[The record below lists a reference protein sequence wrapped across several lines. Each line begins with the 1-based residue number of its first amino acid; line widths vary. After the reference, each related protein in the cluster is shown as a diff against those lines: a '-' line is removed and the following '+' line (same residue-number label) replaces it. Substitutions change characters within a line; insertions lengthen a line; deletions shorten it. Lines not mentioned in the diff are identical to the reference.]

1 MGLSFDLVPF
11 TKREIPPDAR
21 VYSHLPE
28 SFRERFIRICQPY
41 ITDRNVQNIY
51 EEFFTEFDHDIEHFE
66 VFKDGSIKS
75 AVNSHREFI
84 REGEDERVI
93 DYIEYVLNYLAEN
106 VLKDETLT
114 FDSRIR
120 RAFRE
125 ERVLFRLRPERRI
138 IESQTSNRHGYS
150 VANAPYHL
158 EYLGNEPMVQAD
170 NDAQVLSG
178 SSRWRD
184 AINHYNQ
191 AWDYYQDGQFN
202 SNIPEELAKSVESV
216 AYTICKDEQEWVDD
230 GAGLGRC
237 LDEMKNQ
244 GLFEPNNELYPEAE
258 KIFIGLK
265 LSAQKAGGDKHR
277 HEDVNQH
284 YTLLLLHQTA
294 AFISYVMNRYDEQY
308 T

>member
-41 ITDRNVQNIY
+41 MTKERVRDIY
-51 EEFFTEFDHDIEHFE
+51 QEFFTEFNYDIEYFE
-66 VFKDGSIKS
+66 VYKDGSMS
-75 AVNSHREFI
+75 GAVNSHREFI
-84 REGEDERVI
+84 REGEDEQVI
-93 DYIEYVLNYLAEN
+93 DYIEYVLNNLAEN
-106 VLKDETLT
+106 VITEDITM

-120 RAFRE
+120 RALRE
-125 ERVLFRLRPERRI
+125 ERVLFRLRPERGV
-138 IESQTSNRHGYS
+138 IESQASPRHGYI
-150 VANAPYHL
+150 VANEPYHL

-170 NDAQVLSG
+170 NDVQVLRESP
-178 SSRWRD
+178 RWRE
-184 AINHYNQ
+184 AINHYNK

-202 SNIPEELAKSVESV
+202 STIPEELAKSVESV
-216 AYTICKDEQEWVDD
+216 AYTICKDEHEWVDD
-230 GAGLGRC
+230 GTGLGRC
-237 LDEMKNQ
+237 LDEMKNK

-258 KIFIGLK
+258 KIFTGLK
-265 LSAQKAGGDKHR
+265 LAAQKAGGDKHR

-294 AFISYVMNRYDEQY
+294 AFLSYVMNRYDEQY

>member
-41 ITDRNVQNIY
+41 MTERRVQEIY
-51 EEFFTEFDHDIEHFE
+51 QEFFTEFAYDIEF
-66 VFKDGSIKS
+66 FDIYKDGSMSGAI
-75 AVNSHREFI
+75 NSHRAFI
-84 REGEDERVI
+84 QEGKDERVI
-93 DYIEYVLNYLAEN
+93 DYIEYVLNYFAEN
-106 VLKDETLT
+106 NVIDNIIT

-125 ERVLFRLRPERRI
+125 ERVLFRLRPEQKA
-138 IESQTSNRHGYS
+138 IELQTDE
-150 VANAPYHL
+150 PYHL

-170 NDAQVLSG
+170 NDVQVLKESP
-178 SSRWRD
+178 RWRE
-184 AINHYNQ
+184 AINHYNK

-202 SNIPEELAKSVESV
+202 STIPEELAKSIESV
-216 AYTICKDEQEWVDD
+216 AYTICKDEHGWVDD

-237 LDEMKNQ
+237 LDEMKNK

-258 KIFIGLK
+258 RIFTGLK

-294 AFISYVMNRYDEQY
+294 AFLSYVINRYDDQY
-308 T
+308 S